1 MGNVDGGAMSCGRG
15 SHGHR
20 VAGEGSPATTPETTG
35 PAGGVPLPTPGGTA
49 PVYDVGGMADGVTDL
64 ADLDLVWWIETD
76 DA

>member
-35 PAGGVPLPTPGGTA
+35 PAGGVPLPTPGGTGPYA
-49 PVYDVGGMADGVTDL
+49 VGGMVSGVVPL
-64 ADLDLVWWIETD
+64 AEILDRLEEPRGER
-76 DA
+76 